1 MSAHLTP
8 AGGGKYHGRSMNM
21 ERILKVAVQVA
32 ALALVATSSPQA
44 QKAGETPQAAKSAP
58 AAAKAQPSAKN
69 GSTDATPA
77 GTPVARLRGLVG
89 NVLVSDE
96 AGLSSAEG
104 LVALAEGSRVIT
116 TAESKAV
123 VVYKDGC
130 EVALGP
136 NQRLEIDSDLPCSGR
151 IELAQSIFVEPGAV
165 ALAGAAGGASAA
177 VLGGTLPAAGLAA
190 GTAGLAGL
198 ASLVSARDERPVSPN

>member
-1 MSAHLTP
+1 
-8 AGGGKYHGRSMNM
+8 MNM

-32 ALALVATSSPQA
+32 ALVLVATSSPQA
-44 QKAGETPQAAKSAP
+44 QKAGETPQAAMSAP
-58 AAAKAQPSAKN
+58 AAAKAKPSAKN
-69 GSTDATPA
+69 GPADATPA

-130 EVALGP
+130 EVTLGP

-151 IELAQSIFVEPGAV
+151 IELAQSIFVQPGAL
-165 ALAGAAGGASAA
+165 AAGAAGAAGGASAA
-177 VLGGTLPAAGLAA
+177 VLGGTVPAAGLAA
-190 GTAGLAGL
+190 GTAGVAGL